1 LSPGLKSH
9 TVQNVENY
17 ERNIYARF
25 KAVKKGSISI
35 KILSLII
42 LAINIALRL
51 EISNKSHVK
60 RMKRFLLQGTLG
72 T

>member
-17 ERNIYARF
+17 ERNIYASF

-42 LAINIALRL
+42 LAKNIALRL
-51 EISNKSHVK
+51 EISHVK
-60 RMKRFLLQGTLG
+60 RMKRFFYKER
-72 T
+72 